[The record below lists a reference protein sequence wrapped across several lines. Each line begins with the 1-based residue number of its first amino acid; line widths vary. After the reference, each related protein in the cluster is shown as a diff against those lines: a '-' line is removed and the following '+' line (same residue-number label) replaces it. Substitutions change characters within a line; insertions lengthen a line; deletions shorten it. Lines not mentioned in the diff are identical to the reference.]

1 MVKENITKK
10 NLLLSIL
17 FLILGIVLLTT
28 DKSLI
33 SIASKVI
40 GVFLIVI
47 GGIKFIKYFYMKGKI
62 PTYSNVELM
71 ISLFII
77 CFGLLLVLYSDA
89 LALTIRLCIGFWTI
103 YSGINKI
110 IFSIGV
116 RSQDKKGFIT
126 YLLSSLLIIAIGI
139 ILISGFVNK
148 IIGVFI
154 IIYSVIELIDY
165 IYYIVSI
172 KKFENSKPSQ
182 NEKSNL
188 KKLKSKKVVDAIIDE
203 K

>member
-1 MVKENITKK
+1 MVKENITVK
-10 NLLLSIL
+10 NLLLAIL

-33 SIASKVI
+33 SIASQVI
-40 GVFLIVI
+40 GVFFIVI
-47 GGIKFIKYFYMKGKI
+47 GGIKFIKFVYMKGKI
-62 PTYSNVELM
+62 PNYSNVELI

-77 CFGLLLVLYSDA
+77 CFGLFLLLFSDV
-89 LALTIRLCIGFWTI
+89 LALTIRLGIGFWTI

-110 IFSIGV
+110 IFSIGI

-154 IIYSVIELIDY
+154 IAYSIIELVDY
-165 IYYIVSI
+165 IYYIVSL
-172 KKFENSKPSQ
+172 KRFENIKPSQ
-182 NEKSNL
+182 NKKSNL